1 MSCLWF
7 VVILLIM
14 ILEGI
19 IRGVLFCLV
28 WYFDEKYLVKM
39 VVMFF
44 GVLFID

>member
-1 MSCLWF
+1 MLLF
-7 VVILLIM
+7 YLIM

-28 WYFDEKYLVKM
+28 WYFDEKYLVDM
-39 VVMFF
+39 VDMFF